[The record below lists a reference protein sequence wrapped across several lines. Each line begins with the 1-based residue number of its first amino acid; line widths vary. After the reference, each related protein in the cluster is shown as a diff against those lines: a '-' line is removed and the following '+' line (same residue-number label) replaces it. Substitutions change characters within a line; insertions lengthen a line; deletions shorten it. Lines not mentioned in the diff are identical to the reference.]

1 MMGLLFL
8 NLLTSL
14 FWKLYLWTG
23 NSWTGGVC
31 SKPSFTEVF
40 FGAAKRNLLLKHS
53 FPMTKIRKKQQ
64 KQTNK
69 QQEHQQPATKEQ
81 IKAKANSIV

>member
-1 MMGLLFL
+1 
-8 NLLTSL
+8 
-14 FWKLYLWTG
+14 
-23 NSWTGGVC
+23 
-31 SKPSFTEVF
+31 
-40 FGAAKRNLLLKHS
+40 
-53 FPMTKIRKKQQ
+53 MTKIRKKQQ